1 MTLEACAGDG
11 SAVTPSSRSLDRHRH
26 RKVNIDP
33 LAALDQALS
42 IDVVSNSSAR
52 SIGMNRD
59 PEWVYPRVQHLSGA
73 PERMVYVVPLH
84 PDDLEAGRRFAAFD
98 SMPVSVSAPA
108 TSGALWKISST
119 MRPEREPVE

>member
-73 PERMVYVVPLH
+73 PFQPFRAAPAPTVRV
-84 PDDLEAGRRFAAFD
+84 GRRCEANPD
-98 SMPVSVSAPA
+98 GLGLPPR
-108 TSGALWKISST
+108 
-119 MRPEREPVE
+119 MRS